1 LCFLG
6 FLFLLDSS
14 LFHAS
19 RKKNIGMRCML
30 KKKAKLS

>member
-19 RKKNIGMRCML
+19 RKNKIGVRCIL
-30 KKKAKLS
+30 KKKAKLL

>member
-19 RKKNIGMRCML
+19 RIIFFGMRCIL
-30 KKKAKLS
+30 KKKAKLL